1 MSKENIFWSAVLGL
15 VIGACAAAVMWLTGI
30 RQNVSSDGSGIDGAR
45 AELTDARGT
54 LEEQASILGRAVET
68 TANIERAA
76 EAIAD
81 TERED
86 AELIESCRSILAG
99 IRRRGEAQGS
109 RQE

>member
-30 RQNVSSDGSGIDGAR
+30 RANVPSDGRGIDGAR

-54 LEEQASILGRAVET
+54 LEEQASTLGGAIET
-68 TANIERAA
+68 AASIERAA
-76 EAIAD
+76 ETIAG

-86 AELIESCRSILAG
+86 AELIESCRDILAG
-99 IRRRGEAQGS
+99 IRRRGETEGS
-109 RQE
+109 SQE